1 MNNTKYL
8 DLNGLN
14 TLVSII
20 KTDYAKK
27 NDLQN
32 VSNIANGAASVAA
45 NLTAEVTNINSN
57 INNISSNLTN
67 TEANV
72 SNIANNLT
80 NTNANVSNIANNL
93 NANYYNKTEVNELV
107 SGIDKLVYNIVN
119 NISEVTN
126 NSTIY
131 LVPKENSASGNV
143 YDEYMLI
150 NSNPELIGSTEVNL
164 TNYVQ
169 FSDLNFANTTDID
182 NLFATGNE

>member
-8 DLNGLN
+8 DFAGLN
-14 TLVSII
+14 TLVGII
-20 KTDYAKK
+20 KTEFAKK

-57 INNISSNLTN
+57 ISNIS
-67 TEANV
+67 
-72 SNIANNLT
+72 NNLVNT
-80 NTNANVSNIANNL
+80 NTNVTNIVNNL
-93 NANYYNKTEVNELV
+93 NTNYYNKTEVNSLV
-107 SGIDKLVYNIVN
+107 SGIDKLVYSIVN

-131 LVPKENSASGNV
+131 LVPKTNTAAGNI

-150 NSNPELIGSTEVNL
+150 NNNPELIGSTEVNL
-164 TNYVQ
+164 ANYVQ
-169 FSDLNFANTTDID
+169 FSDLVFANTTDID
-182 NLFATGNE
+182 NLFTQSGE